1 MASVQSRAFP
11 RRLVIGA
18 IALLIGLAAFVVV
31 WFQPQKLWIDDQV
44 SEPVP
49 EAVNTRPGGPDTSS
63 VQAPAVTE
71 VARGVFVSRDHHTSG
86 TVRVLA
92 HGDGRRV
99 VRLEALDTSNG
110 PDLYV
115 YLVSNRADG
124 PEQAF
129 DDDYVSLGRLKG
141 NQGDQNYE
149 VPADTDLE
157 RVSTV
162 VIWCDRFN
170 SAFGAADLTRT

>member
-1 MASVQSRAFP
+1 MWSSRSRAFP
-11 RRLVIGA
+11 RRLVIGVV
-18 IALLIGLAAFVVV
+18 ALTIGLVAFVAV
-31 WFQPQKLWIDDQV
+31 WFQPQKLWIDDEI

-49 EAVNTRPGGPDTSS
+49 AGVSTRPGRQDAAT
-63 VQAPAVTE
+63 VQPPVPTE
-71 VARGVFVSRDHHTSG
+71 VARGAFVSRDHRTSG

-115 YLVSNRADG
+115 YLVANRADG

-129 DDDYVSLGRLKG
+129 DDDYISLGRLKG

-149 VPADTDLE
+149 VPADADLQ
-157 RVSTV
+157 RLSTV
-162 VIWCDRFN
+162 LIWCDRFN
-170 SAFGAADLTRT
+170 SAFGAADLTLA

>member
-1 MASVQSRAFP
+1 MASSRSRALP
-11 RRLVIGA
+11 RRWWIGA
-18 IALLIGLAAFVVV
+18 IALATGLAAFVAV
-31 WFQPQKLWIDDQV
+31 WFQPQKLWIDDEV
-44 SEPVP
+44 SEPAP
-49 EAVNTRPGGPDTSS
+49 EVVSTRPGRQDTAT
-63 VQAPAVTE
+63 VQASAPTE
-71 VARGVFVSRDHHTSG
+71 MARGAFVSLDHHTSG

-92 HGDGRRV
+92 GGDGRRV
-99 VRLEALDTSNG
+99 VRFEALDTSNG

-115 YLVSNRADG
+115 YLVANRADG

-149 VPADTDLE
+149 VPADVDLE
-157 RVSTV
+157 RLSTV

-170 SAFGAADLTRT
+170 SAFGAADLTLT